1 MNYKEFT
8 FITPKLQVHIIS
20 VYVRLLDEPTT
31 TTLNSKYT
39 VLQNIFT
46 QLFNY

>member
-8 FITPKLQVHIIS
+8 FITSKLQVHNFSI
-20 VYVRLLDEPTT
+20 YVRHLDEPTT
-31 TTLNSKYT
+31 TTLNSKYA

-46 QLFNY
+46 QLFTY